1 MIEAIMR
8 LRPVDRLLI
17 VLFVIYA
24 VFIILAWLY
33 VERER
38 IRNGQVRT
46 LNGLIL
52 HIERLTNWIRSDR
65 DEYDPSW
72 MDQEKWEDEWDVR
85 L

>member
-1 MIEAIMR
+1 MIAAIMR

-24 VFIILAWLY
+24 VFIIAAWLY

-38 IRNGQVRT
+38 IRNGQIRT

-72 MDQEKWEDEWDVR
+72 MDPEKWEDKWDV
-85 L
+85 